1 MAEPGRY
8 EGIRQ
13 AQLLGL
19 HNLPGRP
26 LRQCC
31 GEPGPVF
38 CRTEADGG
46 DQTTKSAPVARCF
59 RHLLPAAALCPFV
72 FEGALLLPLHL
83 CSSAAQQPSYRPQL
97 GAGSREAVLFVST
110 PARPVKRQSKRH
122 PWDGRTRGTGFCSS
136 GDGEYAHSPWMM
148 SPLLRCF
155 CCSATGSGSAS
166 GTQTFKKAVSY
177 VSGSQE
183 GTDSSVRDTVSTP
196 PSPFPFVSRQQV
208 PVRGRDASSLTP
220 CPTGK
225 PGKCRTTQSEPT
237 SGRTVFWVESLCST
251 SLPHSGYVG
260 GSPSPACS
268 VSGGLASS
276 PQTGLMAHKNYQ
288 TWLCDSVRLASS
300 QVQGRSVHYCAEPG
314 CSRLANGDCG
324 PTSKG
329 CDRAGP
335 SS

>member
-1 MAEPGRY
+1 MSTLIPPDDESPPSLF
-8 EGIRQ
+8 
-13 AQLLGL
+13 LL
-19 HNLPGRP
+19 
-26 LRQCC
+26 
-31 GEPGPVF
+31 F
-38 CRTEADGG
+38 C
-46 DQTTKSAPVARCF
+46 
-59 RHLLPAAALCPFV
+59 HWL
-72 FEGALLLPLHL
+72 
-83 CSSAAQQPSYRPQL
+83 
-97 GAGSREAVLFVST
+97 
-110 PARPVKRQSKRH
+110 
-122 PWDGRTRGTGFCSS
+122 WFCQW
-136 GDGEYAHSPWMM
+136 YPN
-148 SPLLRCF
+148 
-155 CCSATGSGSAS
+155 
-166 GTQTFKKAVSY
+166 FKKISFLCLRFPRGHRQQCTGY
-177 VSGSQE
+177 SL
-183 GTDSSVRDTVSTP
+183 DSPVPLS
-196 PSPFPFVSRQQV
+196 FRQQV

-324 PTSKG
+324 PTGKG